1 MDAEAIIEL
10 ETGSDVLISWLN
22 IKGIRRTTNM
32 EDKEEMVQHFI
43 ATFKMEKEYH
53 YNGECTH
60 VMERKKQ

>member
-43 ATFKMEKEYH
+43 ATFKMKR
-53 YNGECTH
+53 TTTT
-60 VMERKKQ
+60 MENVHM